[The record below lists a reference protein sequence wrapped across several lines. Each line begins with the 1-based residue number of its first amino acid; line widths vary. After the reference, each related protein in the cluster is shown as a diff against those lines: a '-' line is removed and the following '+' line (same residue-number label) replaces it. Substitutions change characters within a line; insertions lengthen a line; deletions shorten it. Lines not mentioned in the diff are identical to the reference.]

1 MPDQQE
7 LLRRLAQ
14 QISDK
19 QTLDQLRAAL
29 NTPNGQQAA
38 QIISNQHADDL
49 ERAAQ
54 AVQRGDMREA
64 AMLAQKMMQTREG
77 ANLAAQL
84 KKIFHN

>member
-1 MPDQQE
+1 MPDQRE

-14 QISDK
+14 QIGDK

>member
-14 QISDK
+14 QIGDK

>member
-7 LLRRLAQ
+7 LLQRLAQ
-14 QISDK
+14 QIGDK
-19 QTLDQLRAAL
+19 QALDQLRAAL
-29 NTPNGQQAA
+29 NTPNGQQATR
-38 QIISNQHADDL
+38 IISDQHAADL

-84 KKIFHN
+84 KKIFHH

>member
-14 QISDK
+14 QIGDK

-38 QIISNQHADDL
+38 QIISNQHADEL

-77 ANLAAQL
+77 ANLAAQH